1 MNHEDRENQATDGR
15 RVMDIDELAQYLKMG
30 KRTIYRLVAEGEI
43 PHARIGGAL
52 RFPSWRVDAW
62 LDEQVD
68 ANLKVGS
75 QSVPSDDAAKEDS
88 QCAKME
94 T

>member
-1 MNHEDRENQATDGR
+1 MNHKDQEKQATDGR

-52 RFPSWRVDAW
+52 RFPSWRVDTW

-68 ANLKVGS
+68 ANLKPGS
-75 QSVPSDDAAKEDS
+75 ESAPSDDKPKEDS
-88 QCAKME
+88 QCAEMK